1 MWGLL
6 LGLGAVLLVLTV
18 MGRPAAAGLGA
29 LSEAI
34 NQLISFSFE
43 PTIKPTIGLEF
54 TPGVW
59 EWWRSASAFFERGGF
74 QIGVEQFLP
83 GPNDTGGD
91 TTGGTDTG
99 LGGVPV
105 VPIVSPTISQI
116 QEWLGII

>member
-34 NQLISFSFE
+34 NELISFRFE
-43 PTIKPTIGLEF
+43 PTIVPTVGLEF

-59 EWWRSASAFFERGGF
+59 EWWRAASAWFERGGF

-83 GPNDTGGD
+83 GPDDTTATNGD
-91 TTGGTDTG
+91 TTG